1 MNEDAAGMFIG
12 RRCEA
17 VMPVPELGIITLFF
31 EGGISLM
38 LKTENGKIKW
48 EIEEGEIH

>member
-12 RRCEA
+12 RRCEG
-17 VMPVPELGIITLFF
+17 VMPVPELGILTLFF

-38 LKTENGKIKW
+38 LSVDSGKIRW
-48 EIEEGEIH
+48 ELEEGEIH

>member
-17 VMPVPELGIITLFF
+17 VMPVPELGILTIFF
-31 EGGISLM
+31 EGGVALM
-38 LKTENGKIKW
+38 LKVENGTIRW
-48 EIEEGEIH
+48 EIEEGNIH